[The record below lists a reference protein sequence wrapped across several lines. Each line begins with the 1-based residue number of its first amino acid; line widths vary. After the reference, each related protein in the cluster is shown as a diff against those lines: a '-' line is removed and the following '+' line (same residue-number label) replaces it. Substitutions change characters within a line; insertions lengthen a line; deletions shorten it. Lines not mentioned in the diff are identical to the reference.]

1 MLFSV
6 MSKTI
11 SSENLDQIKSAY
23 FNAVVN
29 GLSVGTLLSIAVEK
43 LAQEHKDM
51 SLEQLRD
58 AIISQNSLQ
67 VWDQLVESIE
77 ETDEG

>member
-1 MLFSV
+1 